1 MRYQKA
7 DDTNEGCEV
16 DSNFIQLLRT
26 RAEDNPSILRLLKKS
41 RDKFTSPDIQNEILA
56 IMGKL
61 ILRDISAEVS
71 GKWFT
76 IMVDER
82 VDLSNKEQMV
92 FCLRYVDDNFEVHEE
107 FIGLYALDSTSA
119 ELIFATIK
127 DILLRMDFSRG
138 QCFDGASSMSGVK
151 TGVAVK
157 ITQIEHRALYTHCY
171 GHALNL
177 SAQDTVKQLK
187 IMEDTLNTTCE
198 NHQAY

>member
-1 MRYQKA
+1 MRGRYQKA

-26 RAEDNPSILRLLKKS
+26 RAEDNPSILRWLKKS

-56 IMGKL
+56 IMGKS

-76 IMVDER
+76 IMVDET
-82 VDLSNKEQMV
+82 VDLRNKEQMV

-107 FIGLYALDSTSA
+107 FIGLYTLDLTSA

-138 QCFDGASSMSGVK
+138 QCFDGAKV
-151 TGVAVK
+151 VCPV
-157 ITQIEHRALYTHCY
+157 
-171 GHALNL
+171 
-177 SAQDTVKQLK
+177 
-187 IMEDTLNTTCE
+187 
-198 NHQAY
+198 